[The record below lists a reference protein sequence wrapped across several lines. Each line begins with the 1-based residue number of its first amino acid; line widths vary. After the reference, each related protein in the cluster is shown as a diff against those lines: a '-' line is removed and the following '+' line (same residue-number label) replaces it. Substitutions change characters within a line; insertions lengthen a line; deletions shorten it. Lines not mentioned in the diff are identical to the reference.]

1 MAKIKIYTSP
11 KCPHCKMLKE
21 FLSKKK
27 IDYIAYDVATDKEAL
42 KEMINISDGVR
53 SVPVISLCD
62 KVIVGF
68 NQGSLEEELTKCL
81 GTGA

>member
-1 MAKIKIYTSP
+1 
-11 KCPHCKMLKE
+11 MLKE

>member
-1 MAKIKIYTSP
+1 MTQIKIYTSP
-11 KCPHCKMLKE
+11 TCPHCKMLKE

-27 IDYIAYDVATDKEAL
+27 VDFIAYDVTSDKEAL

-68 NQGSLEEELTKCL
+68 NQGTLEEELTNCL
-81 GTGA
+81 GTSA